1 MIKGGRILVV
11 DDDTINIEIMS
22 EILEDEF
29 SVSIA
34 RSGNEALAR
43 IDEFEPDL
51 VLLDIMMPGLDG
63 YETCQ
68 QLRQTKQMK
77 HGKII
82 LVSAKAMLSERMKG
96 YEAGADDYLTKP
108 FDAAEL
114 VAKVRVFLRL
124 KRVEEVHDL
133 RANMLATLRSET
145 RTPMTGILS
154 AAELL
159 AQESDVGKEDRAQ
172 WHGMILDN
180 AKRLDTLLEKGNL
193 LCDYKEGTVKLK
205 LEPVELANVLEK
217 VVARRRPDIE
227 KKGLSLELMNTEA
240 AWVQGHA
247 DHLRL
252 VCNVLLDNAIKYSP
266 ENGRIEI
273 GIQRHQTD
281 IVLRVTD
288 HGPGMSSERQACV
301 FDGLLESDIDHGDRC
316 GLSLALSRA
325 VVLYHGGRIDVDS
338 KPDVRTTFSVSL
350 PHSIDG
356 IVNEQAESKED
367 TDAMG
372 PRLKV

>member
-1 MIKGGRILVV
+1 MIKSGRILVV
-11 DDDTINIEIMS
+11 DDDTINIEIMN
-22 EILEDEF
+22 EILEEDF
-29 SVSIA
+29 LVNVS

-63 YETCQ
+63 YETCR
-68 QLRQTKQMK
+68 QLRQTKQMR

-82 LVSAKAMLSERMKG
+82 LVSAKAMLSERIKG

-124 KRVEEVHDL
+124 KRVEEVHEL

-145 RTPMTGILS
+145 RAPMTGILS

-159 AQESDVGKEDRAQ
+159 AMESGVGKEDRAQ
-172 WHGMILDN
+172 WHSMILDN
-180 AKRLDTLLEKGNL
+180 AKRLDALLEKGNL
-193 LCDYKEGTVKLK
+193 LCDYKEGTVQLK
-205 LEPVELANVLEK
+205 LEPVELATLLEK
-217 VVARRRPDIE
+217 TISVRHPDIE
-227 KKGLSLELMNTEA
+227 KKNLSIALEDMEP

-252 VCNVLLDNAIKYSP
+252 VCNVLLDNAIKYSL
-266 ENGRIEI
+266 EHGRIEI
-273 GIQRHQTD
+273 AIQRHQDD

-288 HGPGMSSERQACV
+288 HGKGMSSERQSCV
-301 FDGLLESDIDHGDRC
+301 FDGLLESETELGEHS

-325 VVLYHGGRIDVDS
+325 VVQYHGGRIDVES
-338 KPDVRTTFSVSL
+338 KPEERTTFSVSL

-356 IVNEQAESKED
+356 IINEH
-367 TDAMG
+367 TDNKNDQSTVE
-372 PRLKV
+372 PKLKV